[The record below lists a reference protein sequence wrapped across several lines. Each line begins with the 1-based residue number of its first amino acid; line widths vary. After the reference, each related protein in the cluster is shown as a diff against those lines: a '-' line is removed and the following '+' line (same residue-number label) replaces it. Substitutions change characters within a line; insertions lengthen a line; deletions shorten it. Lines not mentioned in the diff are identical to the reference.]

1 MSELRV
7 PLRDVLGDGTSEEEV
22 QRIWTG
28 VQQRRARSAAAPH
41 KKAFWIAGVLG
52 AVAMAMLLVVSL
64 VGMREFAPG
73 ALLTRDGRAPATIGA
88 DQPVALEFT
97 DGSRLELGPGAE
109 LEVLENNGHALV
121 SALRRGRVGFQVQ
134 PGGPR
139 RWTIEAGLATVEVV
153 GTRFILNRTAAALEI
168 DVERGIV
175 LVRGERVRDRVQRLE
190 ADQRLVVSDG
200 STLPAVVESRGPAAE
215 AADRA
220 EPPSSE
226 GISSSAPATNVPAQH
241 GRAGASSIDELLL
254 LADARRRSGDLAGAE
269 TLLRRAIALHT
280 GNSRAALAAFTL
292 GRLLFDDR
300 PREAAQAFGQCLALS
315 PPAALAEDA
324 LARLAEAE
332 ARGGRL
338 AQARRAA
345 DEYQRRY
352 PHGRWLAAVKQWADL
367 D

>member
-1 MSELRV
+1 M
-7 PLRDVLGDGTSEEEV
+7 RDALSDGTSEEEV
-22 QRIWTG
+22 QRIWVG
-28 VQQRRARSAAAPH
+28 VQRRRVRSAATPH
-41 KKAFWIAGVLG
+41 RKGLAVAGLLG
-52 AVAMAMLLVVSL
+52 ALAMAMLLVFSL
-64 VGMREFAPG
+64 AGMRQSAPG

-88 DQPVALEFT
+88 DQPVALDFN

-109 LEVLENNGHALV
+109 LEVLENTGHSLV
-121 SALRRGRVGFQVQ
+121 SALRRGRVGFQVN

-153 GTRFILNRTAAALEI
+153 GTRFVLNRTAAALEI
-168 DVERGIV
+168 EVERGIV

-190 ADQRLVVSDG
+190 ANQRLVVSDG
-200 STLPAVVESRGPAAE
+200 SSPPGVVESRAPSAQADDLAE
-215 AADRA
+215 AAGG
-220 EPPSSE
+220 ESISPSSQA
-226 GISSSAPATNVPAQH
+226 INIPAQH
-241 GRAGASSIDELLL
+241 GRAPSIDELLL

-280 GNSRAALAAFTL
+280 GNPRAALAAFTL
-292 GRLLFDDR
+292 GRLLFEGR

-352 PHGRWLAAVKQWADL
+352 PQGRWLAAVQQWADR